1 MFEKLKHEGMYM
13 LKAKKMCKNYEEG
26 LKTTMHCL
34 KKICHCKMQTVNES
48 AQIYQVEVAILS

>member
-1 MFEKLKHEGMYM
+1 M
-13 LKAKKMCKNYEEG
+13 LKAKKICKNYEEG

-48 AQIYQVEVAILS
+48 AQIYQVEVAILSELQML

>member
-1 MFEKLKHEGMYM
+1 M
-13 LKAKKMCKNYEEG
+13 LKAKKICKNYEEG

-34 KKICHCKMQTVNES
+34 KKKFVIICKMQTVNES

>member
-1 MFEKLKHEGMYM
+1 M
-13 LKAKKMCKNYEEG
+13 LKAKKIRKNYEEG

-34 KKICHCKMQTVNES
+34 KKICHCKMLTVNES